1 MWKRFHDAPMYGV
14 TFSSLKFLPLVLS
27 MMQFPASRSFPSDAS
42 RARSSSDSFSRV
54 RLPLETSPSDF
65 DEAVRKLKQR
75 PTDELR
81 RARKHHRRALKA
93 LRNDGYEALPDP
105 TRDRLIKRFQTN
117 LTALN
122 DVLERGSEDGEVGR

>member
-1 MWKRFHDAPMYGV
+1 
-14 TFSSLKFLPLVLS
+14 
-27 MMQFPASRSFPSDAS
+27 MMQFPASRSFQSDTS
-42 RARSSSDSFSRV
+42 RARSSSDSFSTV

-65 DEAVRKLKQR
+65 EEAVRKLKQR
-75 PTDELR
+75 PTNDLQ

-93 LRNDGYEALPDP
+93 LRNDGYEALPDH

-122 DVLERGSEDGEVGR
+122 EVLERGSGDGEVDR